1 MCGSLKEPNWSL
13 CCILLLSSFFCS
25 TYKHVFF
32 FPCKTCHVLYSATF
46 LFTLFSIVRRD
57 KNTYVQIYMLVP
69 SSLLVNMHLCPGPL
83 LRFWMAVM
91 LDMVYPCLWIFCY
104 LSSFFTTHVG
114 PIITSIL
121 LFKNSPLITR

>member
-1 MCGSLKEPNWSL
+1 MCGSLKESNWSL

-25 TYKHVFF
+25 TYKHIFF
-32 FPCKTCHVLYSATF
+32 FSPVKLVMCWIVLLSS
-46 LFTLFSIVRRD
+46 TLFSIVRRD

-91 LDMVYPCLWIFCY
+91 LDTVYPCLWIFCY